1 VNVPASFQLLLAGH
15 DTVQCAYFLA
25 AQRGS
30 EIDFER
36 LGVLKE
42 GLRQSKSRNPMVIPL
57 GGREFLLQPYGSG
70 SGYPCVISNPDCTI
84 EFGEFNHPSFF
95 VTFRS
100 EALWREGAKA
110 LHERFLAWAASLGLM
125 PVKPEALSRVDFTF
139 DYQLPALDFNED
151 AFVSLSAKESRYRED
166 GKLQTVSFGKGDVV
180 LRFYDKIAEI
190 EQQSEKVWLFD
201 LWGRASDV
209 WRIEWQTRKDIL
221 RRFGIRTFAD
231 LYDSQGDLLRYL
243 AHEHDTLRVP
253 TPDSNRS
260 RWPLH
265 PLWLDLQAQ
274 VETLNAQGVY
284 REIDP
289 GAAMNERLMRIA
301 VSVYGYL
308 KRVAAIQRLQH
319 AEDFVSHPQALERL
333 QSLLE
338 RVHDP
343 LTWRTDIDKRVDQM
357 RLGQW

>member
-70 SGYPCVISNPDCTI
+70 SGYPFVISNPDCTI

-201 LWGRASDV
+201 LWGRASGCKGPLLGARV
-209 WRIEWQTRKDIL
+209 RIGSATGAGRDERKLRALARWQ
-221 RRFGIRTFAD
+221 A
-231 LYDSQGDLLRYL
+231 
-243 AHEHDTLRVP
+243 RV
-253 TPDSNRS
+253 
-260 RWPLH
+260 
-265 PLWLDLQAQ
+265 
-274 VETLNAQGVY
+274 
-284 REIDP
+284 
-289 GAAMNERLMRIA
+289 
-301 VSVYGYL
+301 
-308 KRVAAIQRLQH
+308 
-319 AEDFVSHPQALERL
+319 
-333 QSLLE
+333 
-338 RVHDP
+338 
-343 LTWRTDIDKRVDQM
+343 
-357 RLGQW
+357 